1 MTTDECLGRVAI
13 RASDASAVVLCACQL
28 VRVLLG
34 VFKDDKR
41 AAAYIDRT

>member
-13 RASDASAVVLCACQL
+13 RAFDELGAVLCACQ
-28 VRVLLG
+28 VMRVLLG

-41 AAAYIDRT
+41 GAAYIDRT